1 MTNKHRQKYI
11 SRLLIGLALVTVGIM
26 CIFYMS
32 FLRNNQ
38 EEWYLWAFAV
48 IVLINGGLL
57 SLGSAIVHKVK
68 ADFIRKQ
75 KHKDS
80 QQKKYEFE

>member
-11 SRLLIGLALVTVGIM
+11 SRLLIGLGLVTVGIL
-26 CIFYMS
+26 CIFYMT
-32 FLRNNQ
+32 FLRNSQ

-48 IVLINGGLL
+48 VILVNGGLL
-57 SLGSAIVHKVK
+57 SLGSAVVHKVK
-68 ADFIRKQ
+68 SDLIRKQ
-75 KHKDS
+75 RHKE